1 MMAISKDGGVQLEYL
16 RAQRVCP
23 ATVTGL
29 VGEGLSRRRNTEK
42 HGFVLEI
49 AGRPVLALAGSGIEQ
64 AKELCSQAWFLEELG
79 CCRSGG
85 NPIWDG
91 EAKLSLRRASLRE
104 TAELEV
110 ALRSEGHAANSK
122 VMSSFS
128 WCR

>member
-1 MMAISKDGGVQLEYL
+1 M
-16 RAQRVCP
+16 QRVCP

-42 HGFVLEI
+42 QGFVLEI
-49 AGRPVLALAGSGIEQ
+49 GGRPVLVLAGSGIEQ

-79 CCRSGG
+79 CYRSGG

-104 TAELEV
+104 AAELEV
-110 ALRSEGHAANSK
+110 ALRSERARGEFEGD
-122 VMSSFS
+122 VFVFLVPVDSSLQ
-128 WCR
+128 